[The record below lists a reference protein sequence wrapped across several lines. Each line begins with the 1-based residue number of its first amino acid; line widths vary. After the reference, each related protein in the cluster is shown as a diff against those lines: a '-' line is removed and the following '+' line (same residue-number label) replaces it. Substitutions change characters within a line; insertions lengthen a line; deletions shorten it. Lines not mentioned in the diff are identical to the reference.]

1 MCETS
6 FIILSTAKSWE
17 LSLCEFATGFAI
29 GIHFPTQQLLVGE
42 CTSPKYRAGF
52 AVLCYLLFL
61 LGHLLSHALSHN
73 YIVAVPGLCILNVVI
88 LSAHLVA
95 VGFLHPESPRY
106 LLSVRGKKFPRIFL
120 PLSCYIWY
128 ILFDVLLANA
138 RLYQFAT
145 MLHVSL
151 ESYTFII

>member
-1 MCETS
+1 MILCETR

-29 GIHFPTQQLLVGE
+29 GIHLPTQQLLVGE

-73 YIVAVPGLCILNVVI
+73 YIVAVPGLCILNVVF

-106 LLSVRGKKFPRIFL
+106 LLSVRGKQFLRIFS
-120 PLSCYIWY
+120 PLM
-128 ILFDVLLANA
+128 
-138 RLYQFAT
+138 LY
-145 MLHVSL
+145 LIH
-151 ESYTFII
+151 FI